1 MYEDFEKQINEVME
15 NTRKRLQTGKDADSE
30 KAKVFMYERLID
42 TLKKYVKKE
51 ALENID
57 FANALSFYWK
67 SATRM
72 LEHVAENAKKIQVD
86 GMAFC
91 PDDEVYDWINEY
103 YAKDDKSQV
112 DAELKEAE
120 ERKRKLEADKAKEQF
135 LIKTSKEKAKIKL
148 EATPEW
154 PTLSDD
160 EKKKKLNAESAE
172 ILKKLKAAERR
183 KETAA
188 KKKEVDTKPNAQE
201 LKKQDKTPEQQA
213 SCNGS
218 QKEDDEVLPWDEEL
232 PWEEEATVENE
243 SSAEDGPILYS
254 QPVDNKNESKS
265 IKTSL
270 KDIDGQIS
278 LFDLFTVQGVARC

>member
-1 MYEDFEKQINEVME
+1 MYEDFEKQINEVLE

-57 FANALSFYWK
+57 FSNALSYYWK

-72 LEHVAENAKKIQVD
+72 LKHVAENAKKMQVD

-135 LIKTSKEKAKIKL
+135 LIKTSKEKARIKL
-148 EATPEW
+148 EATSEW
-154 PTLSDD
+154 STLSDD

-188 KKKEVDTKPNAQE
+188 KKKEEDTKPKAQE
-201 LKKQDKTPEQQA
+201 FKAPEQQA
-213 SCNGS
+213 SCNGT

-243 SSAEDGPILYS
+243 SSAEDGPMRYS
-254 QPVDNKNESKS
+254 QPAANKDGAKS

-270 KDIDGQIS
+270 KDLDGQIS